1 MQKASTMK
9 QRSLRIFRLILEQ
22 ITWLF
27 PAYTGAS
34 FSEKNMSFGW
44 KMTERASCKHC
55 VFIRAY
61 CSDLMTIGNNAD
73 EIVGD
78 FGVEKIRLLGSCKLN
93 QKRISNGKLL
103 LFCNW
108 REWPFLC
115 PQWKFQENRTTG
127 CSTTV
132 AGSKNVARQFAPW
145 MPMIDSRWQ
154 THTQSNYYI

>member
-1 MQKASTMK
+1 
-9 QRSLRIFRLILEQ
+9 
-22 ITWLF
+22 
-27 PAYTGAS
+27 
-34 FSEKNMSFGW
+34 
-44 KMTERASCKHC
+44 MTERASGKHC

-78 FGVEKIRLLGSCKLN
+78 FGAEKICLLGSCKLN

-115 PQWKFQENRTTG
+115 PQ
-127 CSTTV
+127 
-132 AGSKNVARQFAPW
+132 
-145 MPMIDSRWQ
+145 
-154 THTQSNYYI
+154 